1 MMTPHTSAFRLY
13 KYKHNAVCFHINLPP
28 NMKQAFCTSS
38 TFNIVKYSGTLNF
51 TLNENLIFNKILFK
65 VLGIQY
71 SKHRN
76 SQAVAM
82 LHR

>member
-1 MMTPHTSAFRLY
+1 
-13 KYKHNAVCFHINLPP
+13 
-28 NMKQAFCTSS
+28 MKQFCITS

-51 TLNENLIFNKILFK
+51 TLNKNFIFNKILFK